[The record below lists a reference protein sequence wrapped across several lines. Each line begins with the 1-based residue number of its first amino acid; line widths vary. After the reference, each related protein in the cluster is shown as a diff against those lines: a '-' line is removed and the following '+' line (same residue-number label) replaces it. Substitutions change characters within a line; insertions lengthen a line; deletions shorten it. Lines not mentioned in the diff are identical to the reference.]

1 MAKEVLPLAKYTWT
15 HPGSH
20 QAHIHTC
27 VHFITYGR
35 AYGPANAT
43 GVPVIF
49 DLDLSNHWA
58 PPSKLCDEYTGLQ
71 KELADS
77 FFSNRANDDEYY
89 RALRNFE
96 ERLNQIRKLEQAGRC
111 VACLVHCNIGRH
123 RSVAM
128 AERLAKEVGY
138 RKGFR
143 AECLHLDIDKGDR
156 ADAKEMS
163 KEESTRGRSRSRHPI
178 REPSEIRTSEASRRR
193 STTTAYAVSPPR
205 DAPSH
210 EQKVSW
216 AGTRPVEPYLR
227 QHETTGRLAAP
238 REEEYEMRYRR
249 LSS

>member
-1 MAKEVLPLAKYTWT
+1 MPKEVLPLARYTWT
-15 HPGSH
+15 HLGGY

-35 AYGPANAT
+35 AYGPTNVT

-58 PPSKLCDEYTGLQ
+58 PPAKLCDEYTGLQ

-96 ERLNQIRKLEQAGRC
+96 ERLKQIRKLKLPGDC

-138 RKGFR
+138 RKGVK
-143 AECLHLDIDKGDR
+143 AECLHLDIEKGDR
-156 ADAKEMS
+156 ADTKKMS
-163 KEESTRGRSRSRHPI
+163 KDESARGRSRSRPPM
-178 REPSEIRTSEASRRR
+178 REQSEIRTSEASRRR
-193 STTTAYAVSPPR
+193 
-205 DAPSH
+205 
-210 EQKVSW
+210 
-216 AGTRPVEPYLR
+216 
-227 QHETTGRLAAP
+227 
-238 REEEYEMRYRR
+238 
-249 LSS
+249 